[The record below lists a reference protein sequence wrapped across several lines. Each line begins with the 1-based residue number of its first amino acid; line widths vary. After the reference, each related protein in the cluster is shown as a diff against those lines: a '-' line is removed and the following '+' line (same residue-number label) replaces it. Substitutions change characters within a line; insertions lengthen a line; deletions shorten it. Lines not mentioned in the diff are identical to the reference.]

1 MNSKLLDPIM
11 FSVGINIILFGE
23 RYPLAFL
30 TLQIMSCQILVTG
43 STVKSYL

>member
-30 TLQIMSCQILVTG
+30 TLQMSCQILVTG